1 MSSTRFEHTVETV
14 KSFDQAVEAI
24 QQAAQRH
31 GFRVLY
37 IHDVAADL
45 AEKGFRREPLKIV
58 EICNASYA
66 SQVLD
71 RDVRM
76 ALMLP
81 CPIAVYQQG
90 GRVNIST
97 MLPEI
102 IARLCPEAGL
112 EGLAQQVQKQVVDI
126 VNEAAR

>member
-1 MSSTRFEHTVETV
+1 MVSTRFEHTVETA
-14 KSFDQAVEAI
+14 KPFDQAVAAVE
-24 QQAAQRH
+24 QAAQRH

-37 IHDVAADL
+37 VHDVAADL

-112 EGLAQQVQKQVVDI
+112 EGLAQQVQKQVVEI
-126 VNEAAR
+126 VNEAAH